1 MKQENSATPIQLRFK
16 ELCDGFYPYTSV
28 SEQEMKVVSYAG
40 VTFSFNS
47 RMMTK
52 KSWFGW
58 PSTAKRPDMVRRED
72 TKEGS
77 NHRRGGGGRNVTLLF
92 ST

>member
-1 MKQENSATPIQLRFK
+1 MKQENSASPVQLRFK

-77 NHRRGGGGRNVTLLF
+77 NQRGGGGGGM
-92 ST
+92 